1 MTEEESV
8 QSQTLVLVLVLPY
21 LLDNTETIL

>member
-8 QSQTLVLVLVLPY
+8 QSQTLALVLVLPY
-21 LLDNTETIL
+21 LLDNIETIL